1 MHIIFDPTTIF
12 HSNGETDGW
21 DEIDPETLC
30 QYTGLT
36 DRNGN
41 NIWENDIVERTDRR
55 NGLYLFREQPKM
67 NCKVVYSHR
76 PGFDTE
82 PSCGYFDNK
91 SALECKVIGNVFDN
105 KKLLKGSEQE

>member
-1 MHIIFDPTTIF
+1 MKFSYSTVYFFLINDCRYKKIKHI
-12 HSNGETDGW
+12 
-21 DEIDPETLC
+21 

-55 NGLYLFREQPKM
+55 NGLCLFREQPKM

-76 PGFDTE
+76 HGFDTE